1 MGVSSMVR
9 PFLLVDK
16 RVNMKS
22 VERFWLIWYGGC
34 VDDKKKGT
42 DSPSTNSGAS
52 PGPVVNQLDDST
64 RDTFATGRP
73 LEDSPE
79 TSLCKHCKKSVLKSA
94 RKAHIEK
101 CLSDK
106 KEAARKRK
114 EAKERAARRKEEEGA
129 AAEEGGEKLE
139 KKKGKEK
146 KEKKEKEK
154 EKKVDAEGDTAM
166 GGNNAEGEEDDDDPE
181 PSASPEVVKKTPA
194 GLKSA
199 KKTAGKKSEEGGEK
213 KQGKKRKAEGDAEK
227 MPKQKKKKDEP
238 KAKIVKAKGMF
249 SPPGRWIAW
258 RDERLIINSSG
269 GCGEAVWCHHT

>member
-1 MGVSSMVR
+1 M
-9 PFLLVDK
+9 K
-16 RVNMKS
+16 RV
-22 VERFWLIWYGGC
+22 ERLANI
-34 VDDKKKGT
+34 VRKDDKKKPGT

-101 CLSDK
+101 CLADK

-129 AAEEGGEKLE
+129 AAEEGEKE
-139 KKKGKEK
+139 KGVVVVKKGKK
-146 KEKKEKEK
+146 DKEKKEKEK
-154 EKKVDAEGDTAM
+154 EREKKVDAEGDTAM
-166 GGNNAEGEEDDDDPE
+166 GGNAEGEEDDDEAPVE
-181 PSASPEVVKKTPA
+181 ASASPELVKKTPA

-199 KKTAGKKSEEGGEK
+199 KKTAGKKSEDGEK

-238 KAKIVKAKGMF
+238 KAKIVKAKGMLF
-249 SPPGRWIAW
+249 PGLWICA
-258 RDERLIINSSG
+258 E
-269 GCGEAVWCHHT
+269 